1 MALENGAGVKR
12 DGRGNNNMFQKQRR
26 VAEDV
31 SLFLHAPPSV
41 NIHLLFFVV
50 RSNVNCSKCLI

>member
-26 VAEDV
+26 VVDDV

-41 NIHLLFFVV
+41 NIHLLFF
-50 RSNVNCSKCLI
+50 CCTLKCQLQ